1 MSKKPSEYDI
11 LLSNV
16 RQLMKLKHFRF
27 FLWYVMG
34 MAPMYATTFSPNSS
48 MAFQEGRRS
57 MVVDLIQILTDCDPE
72 LYPKMLLEYARHQ
85 DFLED
90 ENAQEDGTGS

>member
-1 MSKKPSEYDI
+1 MSKKPDEYDV
-11 LLSNV
+11 LLANV
-16 RQLMKLKHFRF
+16 RHLMKLKHFRS

-34 MAPMYATTFSPNSS
+34 MAPMYATTFAPNSS

-57 MVVDLIQILTDCDPE
+57 MVVDMIQILTDCDPE
-72 LYPKMLLEYARHQ
+72 LYPRMLLEYARYQ

-90 ENAQEDGTGS
+90 ENAKEDGTGT